1 MTVVI
6 FMICCVI
13 VLETMQVAALN
24 AKICFWDQCSLQAD
38 QAAQAGLAWARCQLD
53 AIPPDD
59 TAWAPSGNLVL
70 DNGAQAS
77 VSCTMITGETGVEY
91 VVTSSGLFQGA
102 KCNVKKSFFVPLPV
116 SENP

>member
-13 VLETMQVAALN
+13 VLETVKVTALN
-24 AKICFWDQCSLQAD
+24 SKMCFWDHCSLQAD

-59 TAWAPSGNLVL
+59 PAWAPTGVLVM

-77 VSCTMITGETGVEY
+77 VSCTCITGETGFEY
-91 VVTSSGLFQGA
+91 VVTSSGLFRGA
-102 KCNVKKSFFVPLPV
+102 KCNVKKSFRISLPV